1 MPVRFLVMQLNPL
14 QSQGHIKHPPRFL
27 LSHETDPNI
36 AARSEK
42 MIVCHFVSL
51 CSAVNSHRQ
60 RLISMIPTDSLDS
73 YPSRREWTS

>member
-27 LSHETDPNI
+27 LSHETDPNT

-51 CSAVNSHRQ
+51 CSA
-60 RLISMIPTDSLDS
+60 
-73 YPSRREWTS
+73 W